1 MTKEEVLKEF
11 RVREMLEAARRVI
24 GRYGFE
30 GTTIDRVAEEAK
42 VAKGTI
48 YLYFSNKDQLLHAA
62 IFEGLRAMMAETE
75 AADVPDAPPLER
87 LRALVRNLFRIQT
100 SNEDFLKAFFL
111 ESSFVNFEPG
121 DRRGEEL
128 RALYIDYLGF
138 VASILKAAID
148 AGSLRPI
155 NPQFAAFALTEM
167 ITGCLRR
174 RLIGLATTPI
184 EDDADEVLEFFL
196 RGVIAPSCA

>member
-11 RVREMLEAARRVI
+11 RAREILEAARRIV
-24 GRYGFE
+24 GRFGFQ

-48 YLYFSNKDQLLHAA
+48 YLYFRNKDILLHAA
-62 IFEGLRAMMAETE
+62 ILEGLRSMIAETE
-75 AADVPDAPPLER
+75 AGDRPDAPPLDRIKE
-87 LRALVRNLFRIQT
+87 LVQNQFRIQS

-121 DRRGEEL
+121 DERGEEL
-128 RALYIDYLGF
+128 RTVYIGYLNF
-138 VASILKAAID
+138 VAAILKSAMD
-148 AGSLRPI
+148 AGVLRRI
-155 NPQFAAFALTEM
+155 DPQFAAFVLTEIM
-167 ITGCLRR
+167 TGCLRR
-174 RLIGLATTPI
+174 RLIGLASTPV

-196 RGVIAPSCA
+196 RGVIAR